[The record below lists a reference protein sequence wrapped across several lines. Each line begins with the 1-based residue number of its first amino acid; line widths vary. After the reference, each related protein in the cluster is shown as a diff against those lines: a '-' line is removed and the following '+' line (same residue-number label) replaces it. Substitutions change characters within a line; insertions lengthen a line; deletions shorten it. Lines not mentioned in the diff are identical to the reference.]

1 MNFHPKLLNQ
11 SQMAKCTQLAGENDR
26 DGKRA
31 KALLALHNGSTL
43 KEASEL
49 SGLTHGQV
57 RYILERFR
65 KIGFDSLAFKTVPE
79 RVTTTQTKITPA
91 DEKNEPPKIRTKARS
106 KKKKKKVKEEKP
118 RKSKKRKQKDKEKR
132 KEKVKMR
139 IKKEKEKR
147 KKDKKDKDT
156 ELEKATKKTSKKL
169 LKEAFK

>member
-11 SQMAKCTQLAGENDR
+11 NQITKCTQLANKNDR

-65 KIGFDSLAFKTVPE
+65 KIGISSLAIEIVPGQVTITKTK
-79 RVTTTQTKITPA
+79 TTLVDDKK
-91 DEKNEPPKIRTKARS
+91 EKSPKIRTKARS
-106 KKKKKKVKEEKP
+106 KKKKKKAKEEKP

-147 KKDKKDKDT
+147 KKDKKDKR
-156 ELEKATKKTSKKL
+156 KNKK
-169 LKEAFK
+169 